1 MPQAS
6 PAFLCGGAFC
16 LARRRCGL
24 VWGYPALRG
33 GAFCLARRVFP
44 GLLRAVALR
53 PEPAGRRCGARA
65 GCRFRS
71 EAAAGCGSRRSLRS
85 AGRFSRA
92 VFVVVRRF
100 LPPASCFLPPASRL
114 LPPAS
119 CFPPSAVE
127 TGRTVKNS
135 GKHPEKGCFPFGC
148 RSELGGWP
156 DGWWYG
162 GFFRLSGASVVP
174 AAPARLALRG
184 LPLAAVLLSA
194 APYFL
199 PFTFHFSLS
208 VNPCEMKVRIGSRP
222 VRQ

>member
-1 MPQAS
+1 MHRRPRLFCAAERS
-6 PAFLCGGAFC
+6 ALPGGGVVLCGVIRLCGTGRSALCGGAFC
-16 LARRRCGL
+16 LAR
-24 VWGYPALRG
+24 W
-33 GAFCLARRVFP
+33 VFP

-100 LPPASCFLPPASRL
+100 LLPASCFP
-114 LPPAS
+114 PPAS

-148 RSELGGWP
+148 RSEQGGWRM
-156 DGWWYG
+156 G
-162 GFFRLSGASVVP
+162 GGTEDSFAC
-174 AAPARLALRG
+174 PARRKFRPHRPGSPFAARPSRQVSSR
-184 LPLAAVLLSA
+184 LPPPSTFYL
-194 APYFL
+194 L
-199 PFTFHFSLS
+199 PFTFHF
-208 VNPCEMKVRIGSRP
+208 
-222 VRQ
+222 RQIPAR